1 MKTARE
7 YASEYREIAKN
18 LGMQGDSTELLI
30 QMLSHFTYTNEVENI
45 AYANEA
51 SLERALLGNSKIQH
65 CVEVMYSV
73 FRGRCPRVIFRFRPT
88 KFFDFGVYDRIVS
101 LGSFGLYY
109 LGYLGTSE
117 GVAGQG
123 LYDASLGEAGGLK
136 FTYAPVTIQP
146 SEGGYV
152 TILCLLATKTIE
164 SEFTLSNLNKYYID
178 IPEEGLSHDMSV
190 QVSGINTGSL
200 EYTDTTREFQK
211 HLLDNMVFDLTLPGF
226 GSRLYLPESLRTENT
241 KVKTMAFKYVTADE
255 LNSHDLT
262 NIKMDGADPVGIHD
276 TETDIDFMS
285 ELQEVSKGVVLI
297 PELPQEDL
305 STVHYAANKDRFM
318 GSILRSNSDVSD
330 LLKEMYPLKVKSTS
344 YVFDSGTSTKTK
356 TVQNSV
362 LKADTVLKGN
372 VVKYIGSGDYHVD
385 INLDIDTLTDL
396 TVHVK
401 KTNEVTPSTTTYSI
415 QSESPISKLGYGN
428 TVYVLKTYLDD
439 DNDLV
444 TSVIPVEDLE
454 SEKLA
459 LQYRYGRESQ
469 WATITDGQIPARPVQ
484 TVIEASEAKTESATK
499 TTETTTE
506 GDEVVSTKVTES
518 ESTSKNTGQSVTTET
533 EVPETTE
540 PLYLQLMDKS
550 GSSWRV
556 IDSEYLPYISETTT
570 YFGITDK
577 NYLVPV
583 NGKLEALTKWPVE
596 IPTVLFVDGV
606 SVKAET
612 YEILSSHK
620 LLNIEVTP
628 DGIVRLLGFKENSTP
643 VVGEFTAVI
652 RATVSG
658 VGYTCTL
665 KVSTTAVT
673 GSDPRILEIYYKISE
688 SNYTSPIANYQVWS
702 GSVVKLT
709 KEELLNLLPVEP
721 DTSSTITLGLD
732 CKDSGTLVSQDI
744 LREKVLADVAEVIY
758 SSRSM
763 ALETKSARSAVSLL
777 DSSTATS
784 SKLTQTS
791 LSETTVSASP
801 VTRRVSDSTLKK
813 ATVLTGT
820 KNLALASTNTSKTFL
835 DTREN
840 TSFGSLSE
848 LTLVSK
854 EYIGKYVLDVPE
866 ITLGSVLSTNKINVT
881 TENPDGP
888 VMTIY
893 YVPQN
898 SSDLLSDAEK
908 NRFLAERSSYYIT
921 DNIQIQRGTLITAT
935 LDLRVVL
942 YQNISMD
949 SKISEILDK
958 YRYNFGLDNTVI
970 PEVNKTRLQLEIES
984 QIAKLS
990 NIAEITSL
998 LIRYRSEDGTEL
1010 TPEQVSE
1017 MSKSSYFEFSSFIT
1031 TDLISYT

>member
-109 LGYLGTSE
+109 LGYLGTGSS
-117 GVAGQG
+117 GSAGQG

-146 SEGGYV
+146 SSGGYV

-164 SEFTLSNLNKYYID
+164 SEFTLSDLNKYYVD

-190 QVSGINTGSL
+190 QVSGINVGSL

-211 HLLDNMVFDLTLPGF
+211 HLLDDMVFDLTLPGF
-226 GSRLYLPESLRTENT
+226 GSRLYLPESMRTENT
-241 KVKTMAFKYVTADE
+241 RVKTLAFRYVTTSE
-255 LNSHDLT
+255 LNSHDLR

-285 ELQEVSKGVVLI
+285 ELEEVAPGVVLI

-344 YVFDSGTSTKTK
+344 YVFDSGISNKTK

-372 VVKYIGSGDYHVD
+372 VVRYVGSGDYHVD

-401 KTNEVTPSTTTYSI
+401 KTNEVVPATTTYSI

-444 TSVIPVEDLE
+444 TSVIPIEELE

-459 LQYRYGRESQ
+459 LQYRYGRGSQ
-469 WATITDGQIPARPVQ
+469 WTTITDGQIPARPVQ
-484 TVIEASEAKTESATK
+484 TVVEASEAKTESASK
-499 TTETTTE
+499 ITETTTS
-506 GDEVVSTKVTES
+506 GDDVTTKVTES
-518 ESTSKNTGQSVTTET
+518 ESTSLNTGQSVTTET

-540 PLYLQLMDKS
+540 PLYLQLLDKS

-583 NGKLEALTKWPVE
+583 NGKLEALTRWPVE
-596 IPTVLFVDGV
+596 IPTVLFIDGAP
-606 SVKAET
+606 VKAES

-620 LLNIEVTP
+620 LLQIEVTP
-628 DGIVRLLGFKENSTP
+628 EGIVRLLGFKENSVP
-643 VVGEFTAVI
+643 AVGEFTAVI

-658 VGYTCTL
+658 IGYTCTL

-673 GSDPRILEIYYKISE
+673 GSDPRVLEIYYKISE
-688 SNYTSPIANYQVWS
+688 NNYTSPIANYQVWS

-709 KEELLNLLPVEP
+709 KDELLDLLPVEP
-721 DTSSTITLGLD
+721 DTSSVITLGLD
-732 CKDSGTLVSQDI
+732 CKDSGILVSQEI
-744 LREKVLADVAEVIY
+744 LREKALTDVSEVIY
-758 SSRSM
+758 SSQTA
-763 ALETKSARSAVSLL
+763 ALATKSARSAVSLL
-777 DSSTATS
+777 DSNTATS
-784 SKLTQTS
+784 SKLNQAA
-791 LSETTVSASP
+791 LSETTTSVDPLTKVPESA
-801 VTRRVSDSTLKK
+801 LKK
-813 ATVLTGT
+813 ATILTGT
-820 KNLALASTNTSKTFL
+820 KNTALASTNTNKTFL

-848 LTLVSK
+848 MTLVSK
-854 EYIGKYVLDVPE
+854 EYIGRYVLDVPE

-881 TENPDGP
+881 TENPNGP

-898 SSDLLSDAEK
+898 SSDLLSDSEK

-935 LDLRVVL
+935 LDIRVVL

-949 SKISEILDK
+949 AKISEILDK
-958 YRYNFGLDNTVI
+958 YRYNFGLDTTVV

-998 LIRYRSEDGTEL
+998 IIRYRSEDGTEL
-1010 TPEQVSE
+1010 TPSQVSE
-1017 MSKSSYFEFSSFIT
+1017 MSESSYFEFSSFIT

>member
-117 GVAGQG
+117 GAAGLG

-164 SEFTLSNLNKYYID
+164 SEFTLSDLNKYYVD

-190 QVSGINTGSL
+190 QVSSINTGSL

-211 HLLDNMVFDLTLPGF
+211 HLLDGKVFDLTLPGF
-226 GSRLYLPESLRTENT
+226 GSRLYLPESLRSENT
-241 KVKTMAFKYVTADE
+241 RVKTMAFKYVKASE

-276 TETDIDFMS
+276 TETDIDFML
-285 ELQEVSKGVVLI
+285 EREEVSKGVVLI

-305 STVHYAANKDRFM
+305 STVHYSANKDRFM

-330 LLKEMYPLKVKSTS
+330 LLKEMYPLKVRSTS

-372 VVKYIGSGDYHVD
+372 VVKYVGSGDYHVD

-401 KTNEVTPSTTTYSI
+401 KTNEVIPSTTTYSI

-459 LQYRYGRESQ
+459 LQYRYGRGSQ
-469 WATITDGQIPARPVQ
+469 WTTIIDGQIPARPVQ
-484 TVIEASEAKTESATK
+484 TIVEASEAKTESASK
-499 TTETTTE
+499 TTETTTS
-506 GDEVVSTKVTES
+506 GDDVTTKVTES
-518 ESTSKNTGQSVTTET
+518 ESTSLNTGQSVTTET

-550 GSSWRV
+550 GASWRV

-606 SVKAET
+606 SVKAES

-620 LLNIEVTP
+620 LLQIEVTP
-628 DGIVRLLGFKENSTP
+628 DGIVRLLGFKENSIP

-658 VGYTCTL
+658 IGYTCTL

-688 SNYTSPIANYQVWS
+688 NNYTSPIANYQVWS

-709 KEELLNLLPVEP
+709 KDELLDLLPVEP

-732 CKDSGTLVSQDI
+732 CKNSGILVSQEI
-744 LREKVLADVAEVIY
+744 LREKALTDVSEIIY
-758 SSRSM
+758 SGQTA
-763 ALETKSARSAVSLL
+763 ALAMKSASSAVSLL
-777 DSSTATS
+777 DSSTSIS
-784 SKLTQTS
+784 SKLNQTT
-791 LSETTVSASP
+791 LSEIMTSVNPLTKFTESA
-801 VTRRVSDSTLKK
+801 LKR
-813 ATVLTGT
+813 AVVLTGT
-820 KNLALASTNTSKTFL
+820 KNTALASTNTSKTFL

-840 TSFGSLSE
+840 TSFGSFSE
-848 LTLVSK
+848 MTLVSK
-854 EYIGKYVLDVPE
+854 EYIGRYVLDVPE
-866 ITLGSVLSTNKINVT
+866 ITLGSILSTNKINVT
-881 TENPDGP
+881 TENPEGP
-888 VMTIY
+888 VMIIY

-898 SSDLLSDAEK
+898 SSDLLSDSEK
-908 NRFLAERSSYYIT
+908 NRFLADRSSYYIT

-949 SKISEILDK
+949 AKISEILDK
-958 YRYNFGLDNTVI
+958 YRYNFGLDNTVV
-970 PEVNKTRLQLEIES
+970 PEINKTRLQLEIES

-998 LIRYRSEDGTEL
+998 TIRYRSEDGTEL
-1010 TPEQVSE
+1010 TPSQVSE

-1031 TDLISYT
+1031 TDLISYI

>member
-117 GVAGQG
+117 GAAGLG

-164 SEFTLSNLNKYYID
+164 SEFTLSDLNKYYVD

-190 QVSGINTGSL
+190 QVSSINTGSL

-211 HLLDNMVFDLTLPGF
+211 HLLDGKVFDLTLPGF
-226 GSRLYLPESLRTENT
+226 GSRLYLPESLRSENT
-241 KVKTMAFKYVTADE
+241 RVKTMAFKYVKASE

-276 TETDIDFMS
+276 TETDIDFML
-285 ELQEVSKGVVLI
+285 ELEEVSKGVVLI

-305 STVHYAANKDRFM
+305 STVHYSANKDRFM

-330 LLKEMYPLKVKSTS
+330 LLKEMYPLKVRSTS

-372 VVKYIGSGDYHVD
+372 VVKYVGSGDYHVD

-401 KTNEVTPSTTTYSI
+401 KTNEVIPSTTTYSI

-459 LQYRYGRESQ
+459 LQYRYGRGSQ
-469 WATITDGQIPARPVQ
+469 WTTIIDGQIPARPVQ
-484 TVIEASEAKTESATK
+484 TIVEASEAKTESASK
-499 TTETTTE
+499 TTETTTS
-506 GDEVVSTKVTES
+506 GDDVTTKVTES
-518 ESTSKNTGQSVTTET
+518 ESTSLNTGQSVTTET

-550 GSSWRV
+550 GASWRV

-606 SVKAET
+606 SVKAES

-620 LLNIEVTP
+620 LLQIEVTP
-628 DGIVRLLGFKENSTP
+628 DGIVRLLGFKENSIP

-658 VGYTCTL
+658 IGYTCTL

-688 SNYTSPIANYQVWS
+688 NNYTSPIANYQVWS

-709 KEELLNLLPVEP
+709 KDELLDLLPVEP

-732 CKDSGTLVSQDI
+732 CKNSGILVSQEI
-744 LREKVLADVAEVIY
+744 LREKALTDVSEIIY
-758 SSRSM
+758 SGQTA
-763 ALETKSARSAVSLL
+763 ALAMKSASSAVSLL
-777 DSSTATS
+777 DSSTSIS
-784 SKLTQTS
+784 SKLNQTT
-791 LSETTVSASP
+791 LSEIMTSVNPLTKFTESA
-801 VTRRVSDSTLKK
+801 LKR
-813 ATVLTGT
+813 AVVLTGT
-820 KNLALASTNTSKTFL
+820 KNTALASTNTSKTFL

-840 TSFGSLSE
+840 TSFGSFSE
-848 LTLVSK
+848 MTLVSK
-854 EYIGKYVLDVPE
+854 EYIGRYVLDVPE
-866 ITLGSVLSTNKINVT
+866 ITLGSILSTNKINVT
-881 TENPDGP
+881 TENPEGP
-888 VMTIY
+888 VMIIY

-898 SSDLLSDAEK
+898 SSDLLSDSEK
-908 NRFLAERSSYYIT
+908 NRFLADRSSYYIT

-949 SKISEILDK
+949 AKISEILDK
-958 YRYNFGLDNTVI
+958 YRYNFGLDNTVV
-970 PEVNKTRLQLEIES
+970 PEINKTRLQLEIES

-998 LIRYRSEDGTEL
+998 TIRYRSEDGTEL
-1010 TPEQVSE
+1010 TPSQVSE

>member
-1 MKTARE
+1 
-7 YASEYREIAKN
+7 
-18 LGMQGDSTELLI
+18 
-30 QMLSHFTYTNEVENI
+30 
-45 AYANEA
+45 
-51 SLERALLGNSKIQH
+51 
-65 CVEVMYSV
+65 
-73 FRGRCPRVIFRFRPT
+73 
-88 KFFDFGVYDRIVS
+88 
-101 LGSFGLYY
+101 
-109 LGYLGTSE
+109 
-117 GVAGQG
+117 
-123 LYDASLGEAGGLK
+123 
-136 FTYAPVTIQP
+136 
-146 SEGGYV
+146 
-152 TILCLLATKTIE
+152 LATKTIE
-164 SEFTLSNLNKYYID
+164 SEFTLSDLNKYYVD

-211 HLLDNMVFDLTLPGF
+211 HLLDDMVFDLTLPGF

-241 KVKTMAFKYVTADE
+241 RVKTVAFKYVTTSD

-285 ELQEVSKGVVLI
+285 ELEEVCKGVVLI

-305 STVHYAANKDRFM
+305 STVHYSANKDRFM

-444 TSVIPVEDLE
+444 TSVIPIEELE

-459 LQYRYGRESQ
+459 LQYRYGRGSQ
-469 WATITDGQIPARPVQ
+469 WTTITDGQIPARPVQ
-484 TVIEASEAKTESATK
+484 TLVEASEAKTESASK
-499 TTETTTE
+499 TTETTTS
-506 GDEVVSTKVTES
+506 GDDVTTKVTES
-518 ESTSKNTGQSVTTET
+518 ESTSLNTGQSVTTET

-550 GSSWRV
+550 GASWRV

-606 SVKAET
+606 SVKAES

-620 LLNIEVTP
+620 LLQIEVTP
-628 DGIVRLLGFKENSTP
+628 DGIVRLLGFKENSIP

-658 VGYTCTL
+658 IGYTCTL

-688 SNYTSPIANYQVWS
+688 NNYTSPIANYQVWS

-709 KEELLNLLPVEP
+709 KDELLDLLPVEP
-721 DTSSTITLGLD
+721 DTSSVITLGLD
-732 CKDSGTLVSQDI
+732 CKDSGILVSQEI
-744 LREKVLADVAEVIY
+744 LREKALTDVSEIIY
-758 SSRSM
+758 SGQTA
-763 ALETKSARSAVSLL
+763 ALATKSARSAVSLL

-784 SKLTQTS
+784 SKLNQTT
-791 LSETTVSASP
+791 LSETTTSVDPLTKFTESA
-801 VTRRVSDSTLKK
+801 LKK
-813 ATVLTGT
+813 AVLTGT
-820 KNLALASTNTSKTFL
+820 KNTALASTNTHKTFL

-848 LTLVSK
+848 MTLVSK
-854 EYIGKYVLDVPE
+854 EYIGRYVLDVPE

-881 TENPDGP
+881 TENPEGP
-888 VMTIY
+888 VMIIY

-898 SSDLLSDAEK
+898 SSDLLSDSEK
-908 NRFLAERSSYYIT
+908 NRFLADRSSYYIT

-949 SKISEILDK
+949 AKISEILDK
-958 YRYNFGLDNTVI
+958 YRYNFGLDNTVV
-970 PEVNKTRLQLEIES
+970 PEINKTRLQLEIES

-998 LIRYRSEDGTEL
+998 IIRYRSEDGTEL
-1010 TPEQVSE
+1010 TPTQVSE

>member
-117 GVAGQG
+117 GTAGQG
-123 LYDASLGEAGGLK
+123 LYDASLGAAGGLK

-164 SEFTLSNLNKYYID
+164 SEFTLSDLNKYYVD

-211 HLLDNMVFDLTLPGF
+211 HLLDDMVFDLTLPGF

-241 KVKTMAFKYVTADE
+241 RVKTVAFKYVTTSD

-285 ELQEVSKGVVLI
+285 ELEEVCKGVVLI

-305 STVHYAANKDRFM
+305 STVHYSANKDRFM

-444 TSVIPVEDLE
+444 TSVIPIEELE

-459 LQYRYGRESQ
+459 LQYRYGRGSQ
-469 WATITDGQIPARPVQ
+469 WTTITDGQIPARPVQ
-484 TVIEASEAKTESATK
+484 TIVEASEAKTESASK
-499 TTETTTE
+499 TTETTTS
-506 GDEVVSTKVTES
+506 GDDVTTKVTES
-518 ESTSKNTGQSVTTET
+518 ESTSLNTGQSVTTET

-550 GSSWRV
+550 GASWRV

-596 IPTVLFVDGV
+596 IPTVLFIDGV
-606 SVKAET
+606 SVKAES

-620 LLNIEVTP
+620 LLQIEVTP
-628 DGIVRLLGFKENSTP
+628 DGIVRLLGFKENSVP

-658 VGYTCTL
+658 IGYTCTL

-688 SNYTSPIANYQVWS
+688 NNYTSPIANYQVWS

-709 KEELLNLLPVEP
+709 KDELLDLLPVEP
-721 DTSSTITLGLD
+721 DTSSVITLGLD
-732 CKDSGTLVSQDI
+732 CKDSGILVSQEI
-744 LREKVLADVAEVIY
+744 LREKALTDVSEIIY
-758 SSRSM
+758 SGQTA

-784 SKLTQTS
+784 SKLNQTT
-791 LSETTVSASP
+791 LSETTTSVDPLTKIPESA
-801 VTRRVSDSTLKK
+801 LKK
-813 ATVLTGT
+813 AVVLTGT
-820 KNLALASTNTSKTFL
+820 KNTALASTNTHKTFL

-848 LTLVSK
+848 MTLVSK
-854 EYIGKYVLDVPE
+854 EYIGRYVLDVPE

-881 TENPDGP
+881 TENPEGP

-898 SSDLLSDAEK
+898 SSDLLSDSEK
-908 NRFLAERSSYYIT
+908 NRFLADRSSYYIT

-949 SKISEILDK
+949 AKISEILDK
-958 YRYNFGLDNTVI
+958 YRYNFGLDNTVV
-970 PEVNKTRLQLEIES
+970 PEINKTRLQLEIES

-998 LIRYRSEDGTEL
+998 TIRYRSEDGTEL
-1010 TPEQVSE
+1010 TPTQVSE